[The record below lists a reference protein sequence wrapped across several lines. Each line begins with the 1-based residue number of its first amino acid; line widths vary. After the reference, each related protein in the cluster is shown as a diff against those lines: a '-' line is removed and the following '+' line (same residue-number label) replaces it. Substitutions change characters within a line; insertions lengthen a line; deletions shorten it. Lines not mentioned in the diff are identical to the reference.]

1 MSNIEEIT
9 TSSVKMRKTFFS
21 PCEYHPDNFHFFVG
35 DIFDAFDKNHFNI
48 FVHQVNCRGVMGGGI
63 ARIVK
68 QKFPFVFDQYQNLCA
83 SKTVDKL
90 FGYTQLVNIS
100 NDYEPKKIV
109 ANLFGQQ
116 LYGTYCRQ
124 TNYEQFYNA
133 LVDMEE
139 QIEEFEAD
147 FPPESPLLNIAFP
160 YNIGCGL
167 AGGDFRIV
175 LSMIESVFGEKISN
189 TDDLQKSRRVN
200 FFILPDEFNKLMKD

>member
-21 PCEYHPDNFHFFVG
+21 PCEYHPDNFHFFVE

-68 QKFPFVFDQYQNLCA
+68 QKFPFVFEQYQDRCKKPTHHLLGD
-83 SKTVDKL
+83 V
-90 FGYTQLVNIS
+90 QLINIS
-100 NDYEPKKIV
+100 SFDEPKRMV
-109 ANLFGQQ
+109 CNLFAQNY
-116 LYGTYCRQ
+116 YGVYTRQ
-124 TNYEQFYNA
+124 TDYEQFYRG
-133 LVDMEE
+133 LEQLKYELEEMEK
-139 QIEEFEAD
+139 D
-147 FPPESPLLNIAFP
+147 FPPNSEKLSVGFP

-200 FFILPDEFNKLMKD
+200 FFILPDEFNKLMKS

>member
-1 MSNIEEIT
+1 MAIEEIT
-9 TSSVKMRKTFFS
+9 YKDNIMSKAFFS
-21 PCEYHPDNFHFFVG
+21 PCTYHPENFHFFKG
-35 DIFDAFDKNHFNI
+35 DIFEAFDKNYFNI
-48 FVHQVNCRGVMGGGI
+48 LVHQVNCRGVMGGGI

-83 SKTVDKL
+83 SKVLDRL

-100 NDYEPKKIV
+100 NDYEPKRMV

-124 TNYEQFYNA
+124 TNYEEFYNA
-133 LVDMEE
+133 LVDMKE
-139 QIEEFEAD
+139 QIENFEAD

-175 LSMIESVFGEKISN
+175 LSMIESVFGENVSENDKG
-189 TDDLQKSRRVN
+189 TEHRLVE
-200 FFILPDEFNKLMKD
+200 FYILPDELNTMI